1 MEAKSQSQAMVFGL
15 TAVLLWSTVAT
26 AFKLSLEYLT
36 PLQLVFFA
44 SLTSI
49 ISLSVWVTYKGYW
62 QEVVSAFKT
71 KPGYYLLMGVL
82 NPFLYYIVLFK
93 AYDLLP
99 AQQAQP
105 LNYTWALTLTILSV
119 PMLGQRLTKIDVL
132 ACCLGYTGALIIA
145 TGGNLLALDFQSPI
159 GVVLALTSTLL
170 WALYWVYNTRNTD
183 NPVASL
189 LLCFLCGMPF
199 VIMANL
205 YYGDSFTFNWQG
217 LAGAI
222 YVGLF
227 EMGITFVLWLT
238 ALKKATHIARIS
250 NLIFISPFLSL
261 LFISFILDEPIAPS
275 TFIGLVVIVT
285 AVVIQQKQ
293 KTTNK
298 EEENTEKDCAILE
311 K

>member
-1 MEAKSQSQAMVFGL
+1 MEVKSQRQAMLYGL
-15 TAVLLWSTVAT
+15 MAVLLWSTVAT
-26 AFKLSLEYLT
+26 AFKLSLQHLT
-36 PLQLVFFA
+36 PIQLVLFA
-44 SLTSI
+44 SLTSVL
-49 ISLSVWVTYKGYW
+49 SLGIWVTIKKSW
-62 QEVVSAFKT
+62 REVVSAFKN
-71 KPGYYLLMGVL
+71 KPGYYLLMGLL

-119 PMLGQRLTKIDVL
+119 PMLGQRLTKIDSL

-145 TGGNLLALDFQSPI
+145 TGGNIMTLNFQSPL
-159 GVVLALTSTLL
+159 GVILALTSTLL
-170 WALYWVYNTRNTD
+170 WALYWIYNTRNND
-183 NPVASL
+183 NPIAGL

-199 VIMANL
+199 VIAANL
-205 YYGDSFTFNWQG
+205 FFGESFTFNWQG
-217 LAGAI
+217 IAGAI

-261 LFISFILDEPIAPS
+261 LLISFILGEPIAPS
-275 TFIGLVVIVT
+275 TFIGLVIIVT

-293 KTTNK
+293 KGTYDHD
-298 EEENTEKDCAILE
+298 NTHQHLRETS
-311 K
+311 